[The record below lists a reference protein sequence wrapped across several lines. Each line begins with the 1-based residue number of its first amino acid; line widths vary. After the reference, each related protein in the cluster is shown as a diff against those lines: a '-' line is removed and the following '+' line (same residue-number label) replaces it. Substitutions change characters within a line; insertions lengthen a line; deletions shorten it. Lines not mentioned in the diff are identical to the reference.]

1 MIRCSPLQARVDYF
15 PQAMN
20 KEHPMHIVH
29 ETPTASLSLAVA
41 DAGPGSSQAER
52 DPGALSTNGEAAPQ
66 PIRLRWGSILG
77 FWAAFWMFFAALRLL
92 DVFWLAPESYSS
104 SRMYG
109 ILDYAVQY
117 GLLAL
122 ATPAIFWLSG
132 RLPVTRRNWHR
143 RLPMHVGIGLV
154 VVLAIMLLMLAL
166 HNQYAHPPGERHRWT
181 IPEVGEQML
190 AYGYHFHLLI
200 YLGIL
205 TAGFALHYYNALQ
218 RQQLAAVQMAAQL
231 SEARL
236 QSLRMQLHPHFL
248 FNTLNTISMLT
259 ERDPAGAR
267 RVIARLGEL
276 LRRALESTSEQEIP
290 LAEELRFAD
299 GYLEIV
305 GARFGDRLRIEK
317 RIDPAACD
325 ALVPTLILQPL
336 LENAVEHGI
345 ARINGPARI
354 EIAAVREGGMLR
366 LQVRDNGPGAR
377 EQDFAEGVGLR
388 NTRARLEQLY
398 GEAGVLALRGGDG
411 GGFIAEATLPFHTPA
426 DLRIP
431 LVYGTSTVGAG

>member
-1 MIRCSPLQARVDYF
+1 
-15 PQAMN
+15 
-20 KEHPMHIVH
+20 MHIVH
-29 ETPTASLSLAVA
+29 ETPAASLPLTAP
-41 DAGPGSSQAER
+41 DAGPGSSPAER
-52 DPGALSTNGEAAPQ
+52 DPGGVGTAGEAAPQ
-66 PIRLRWGSILG
+66 PIRLRWGPIIG
-77 FWAAFWMFFAALRLL
+77 FWAAFWMFFTALRLL
-92 DVFWLAPESYSS
+92 DVFWLDPGSYSS

-122 ATPAIFWLSG
+122 VTPAIFWLSG
-132 RLPVTRRNWHR
+132 RLPVTRRNWR
-143 RLPMHVGIGLV
+143 RRVPLHVGIGLV
-154 VVLAIMLLMLAL
+154 VVLAIMLLMFAL

-181 IPEVGEQML
+181 LLEVGQEMI
-190 AYGYHFHLLI
+190 AYGYHFHLLV

-276 LRRALESTSEQEIP
+276 LRRALESTREQEIP

-305 GARFGDRLRIEK
+305 TARFGDRLHIDK

-345 ARINGPARI
+345 ARINSLGWI
-354 EIAAVREGGMLR
+354 EIAVLREGGVLR
-366 LQVRDNGPGAR
+366 LEVRDNGPGAR
-377 EQDFAEGVGLR
+377 EQDIAEGVGLR

-398 GEAGVLALRGGDG
+398 GAAGILALRGGEG
-411 GGFIAEATLPFHTPA
+411 GGFVAEATLPFHTPA

-431 LVYGTSTVGAG
+431 LVYGTSAAGAG